1 MAKNYDFTFFLP
13 KHMHDFQ
20 FMIKSCSN
28 DLYQKT
34 NDSDHH
40 NQIYKITFYPKKK
53 AKKNVAFWMKVKCMS
68 NKVQINV
75 KNIWH

>member
-1 MAKNYDFTFFLP
+1 MAKNYEFTFFLP

-20 FMIKSCSN
+20 SMIKFCSN

-40 NQIYKITFYPKKK
+40 NQIYQNYVLPRKKK
-53 AKKNVAFWMKVKCMS
+53 QTKMLLF
-68 NKVQINV
+68 
-75 KNIWH
+75 